1 MPGRK
6 GFLTWV
12 GRAACPL
19 RIRAVRLASDAADTT
34 VGIMGSLCLQC
45 RRKVLDLGDQAK

>member
-34 VGIMGSLCLQC
+34 VGIMAVTMSTVPS
-45 RRKVLDLGDQAK
+45 KSA